1 MEGQNMLT
9 MLQTE
14 NATTDDERELD
25 RFVRAVERIL
35 GVEFALVSNE
45 SELCETFYRDSDT
58 PEAAAEEIQADWQ
71 VAADVRAEG
80 RAERCLSPGYGS

>member
-9 MLQTE
+9 MLQAE

-25 RFVRAVERIL
+25 RFVRKVERIL
-35 GVEFALVSNE
+35 GVEFALVSDE
-45 SELCETFYRDSDT
+45 AEICETYFRDGDT
-58 PEAAAEEIQADWQ
+58 PEAAADEVRADWQ
-71 VAADVRAEG
+71 AAADVRAEG